1 MVTKTYMILGID
13 MAVNLL
19 RPGSK
24 WEWSGGVGFTRWED
38 PRSQPSQ
45 EEVMETIEKIKAF
58 EDSINTIWLP
68 EQIEEAEKNE
78 AQIEQAM
85 AS

>member
-1 MVTKTYMILGID
+1 MVTKRYMILGID

-19 RPGSK
+19 RPGAK
-24 WEWSGGVGFTRWED
+24 WEWTGGVGFTRWED

-45 EEVMETIEKIKAF
+45 KEVMETIEKIKAF

>member
-1 MVTKTYMILGID
+1 
-13 MAVNLL
+13 
-19 RPGSK
+19 
-24 WEWSGGVGFTRWED
+24 
-38 PRSQPSQ
+38 
-45 EEVMETIEKIKAF
+45 METIEKIKAF

-68 EQIEEAEKNE
+68 EQIEEAEKKE